1 MNSFFYLRYMKHFLD
16 TVNEVF
22 SALSWNLSAEQLNLG
37 GNNTSTDTG
46 KLKKPFFLDRR
57 GMCCLQQPQNSG
69 SNIIC

>member
-1 MNSFFYLRYMKHFLD
+1 MKHFLD

-46 KLKKPFFLDRR
+46 KLKKLFFLDRR
-57 GMCCLQQPQNSG
+57 GISSRFHGEHGLGQMQHSIEELKRE
-69 SNIIC
+69 I